1 MGGSEAVDDSGSRG
15 KEQTGALDAA
25 PLPARNVAMATPD
38 SAPHDYIEA
47 EFTIDGLTS
56 AVEEQQLLQAFAG
69 REGIKSMSLSGKKV
83 VVAYEP
89 VLIHKTQ
96 IVAAISAAGFRVADV
111 ESAPASPIVE
121 AIFEEATTHPAPP
134 ASER

>member
-1 MGGSEAVDDSGSRG
+1 
-15 KEQTGALDAA
+15 
-25 PLPARNVAMATPD
+25 MATPD
-38 SAPHDYIEA
+38 SAPHDFIDA

-69 REGIKSMSLSGKKV
+69 REGIKSMSLSGQKL

-96 IVAAISAAGFRVADV
+96 IVAAIKGAGFRVADI

-121 AIFEEATTHPAPP
+121 AMFEDSAPHPAAP
-134 ASER
+134 AAPEGRSENS